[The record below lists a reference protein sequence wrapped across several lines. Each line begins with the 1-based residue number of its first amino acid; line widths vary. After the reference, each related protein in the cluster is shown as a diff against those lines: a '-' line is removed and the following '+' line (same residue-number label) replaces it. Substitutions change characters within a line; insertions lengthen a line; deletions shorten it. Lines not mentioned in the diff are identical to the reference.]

1 MQSPRALIVPAQ
13 ATAEEVDAVVLDDEA
28 EPAEEDLDD
37 ETVMVERVEAGAAV
51 LLLDAGAVT
60 VM

>member
-1 MQSPRALIVPAQ
+1 MIVPAQ

>member
-1 MQSPRALIVPAQ
+1 M
-13 ATAEEVDAVVLDDEA
+13 EVVVDEEA
-28 EPAEEDLDD
+28 ETLEDLED
-37 ETVMVERVEAGAAV
+37 EIVMVERVEAGAAV